1 MYGGA
6 PIAASAGGA
15 SSLKDTVNKFES
27 REVSLLLKNNTFSYP
42 ILGV

>member
-27 REVSLLLKNNTFSYP
+27 REVSSLLKNNMFQFCFA
-42 ILGV
+42 